1 MISTKMS
8 DLEKKED
15 SQVSVLMDT
24 PDYPYGLE
32 IRLDADLFKKLNIAE
47 APELGEEYTMLAK
60 VKVCSVS
67 AEKTALGQ
75 GFCASLQIVEMDL
88 KEVEEPNEIED
99 AAEKIYGKG

>member
-8 DLEKKED
+8 ELEKKED

-32 IRLDADLFKKLNIAE
+32 LQVEADLFRKLNITE
-47 APELGEEYTMLAK
+47 APEIGEEYTMLAK
-60 VKVCSVS
+60 VKVSSVR

-88 KEVEEPNEIED
+88 KEIEEPNEMED